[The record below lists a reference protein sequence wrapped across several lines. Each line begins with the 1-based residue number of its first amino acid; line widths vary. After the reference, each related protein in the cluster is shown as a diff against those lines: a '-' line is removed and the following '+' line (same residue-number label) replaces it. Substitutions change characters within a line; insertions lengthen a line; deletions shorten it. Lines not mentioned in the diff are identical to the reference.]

1 MDPVEVRTRGGPPS
15 PIEGLMLVSGGGQS
29 LQGAMGVTAGLITVG
44 MATTGMAL
52 PLLAEGL
59 VAVLRR
65 IGAIGAMV

>member
-1 MDPVEVRTRGGPPS
+1 
-15 PIEGLMLVSGGGQS
+15 MLVSGGGQS